1 MQLADIIKH
10 NGRLISHAVKRLV
23 EDYESKK
30 NSVTFQ
36 ILTMIFEVLA
46 LVIIIFIFLGL
57 PSPAALVDKPLLWQA
72 CGAKHEIYPDYLRE
86 SDVDDVV
93 VSLVDL
99 AKKVSFCDSF
109 SKESSSVIL

>member
-36 ILTMIFEVLA
+36 ILTMLFEVLA
-46 LVIIIFIFLGL
+46 LIFFVFLSLG
-57 PSPAALVDKPLLWQA
+57 SPAALVDKPMNLIMAGLWRQA
-72 CGAKHEIYPDYLRE
+72 
-86 SDVDDVV
+86 
-93 VSLVDL
+93 
-99 AKKVSFCDSF
+99 
-109 SKESSSVIL
+109 